1 MYAISNKNFEEILE
15 LLDSLKDL
23 PGKDLR
29 TINKKRRAVVIIKK
43 LTKSKQIEYEKVTS
57 NRRKQGVRPLP
68 DSDARVQTDA

>member
-15 LLDSLKDL
+15 LLDSIKDL

-57 NRRKQGVRPLP
+57 N
-68 DSDARVQTDA
+68 

>member
-1 MYAISNKNFEEILE
+1 MYAIFNKNFEEILE

-57 NRRKQGVRPLP
+57 N
-68 DSDARVQTDA
+68 

>member
-29 TINKKRRAVVIIKK
+29 TINKKRGRVVIIKK

-57 NRRKQGVRPLP
+57 N
-68 DSDARVQTDA
+68 

>member
-15 LLDSLKDL
+15 LLDSLKYL

-57 NRRKQGVRPLP
+57 N
-68 DSDARVQTDA
+68 

>member
-57 NRRKQGVRPLP
+57 NRRKQGV
-68 DSDARVQTDA
+68 

>member
-1 MYAISNKNFEEILE
+1 MYVISNRNFEEILD
-15 LLDSLKDL
+15 LLYSLKDL

-57 NRRKQGVRPLP
+57 NLRKQGV
-68 DSDARVQTDA
+68 

>member
-1 MYAISNKNFEEILE
+1 MYAISNRNFEEILE

-57 NRRKQGVRPLP
+57 NRRKQGV
-68 DSDARVQTDA
+68 

>member
-29 TINKKRRAVVIIKK
+29 TINKKTAGSSHYQEIN
-43 LTKSKQIEYEKVTS
+43 QI
-57 NRRKQGVRPLP
+57 
-68 DSDARVQTDA
+68 

>member
-57 NRRKQGVRPLP
+57 NR
-68 DSDARVQTDA
+68 

>member
-1 MYAISNKNFEEILE
+1 MYAISNRNFEEILE

-57 NRRKQGVRPLP
+57 NRRKQG
-68 DSDARVQTDA
+68 A

>member
-1 MYAISNKNFEEILE
+1 MYAISNRNFEEILE

-57 NRRKQGVRPLP
+57 N
-68 DSDARVQTDA
+68 

>member
-1 MYAISNKNFEEILE
+1 MYAISNRNFEEILE

-43 LTKSKQIEYEKVTS
+43 LTKSKQ
-57 NRRKQGVRPLP
+57 NRV
-68 DSDARVQTDA
+68 

>member
-1 MYAISNKNFEEILE
+1 MYAISNRNFEEILE

-43 LTKSKQIEYEKVTS
+43 LTKSKQIEYGKVIS
-57 NRRKQGVRPLP
+57 NRRRQG
-68 DSDARVQTDA
+68 A

>member
-43 LTKSKQIEYEKVTS
+43 LTKAKQIEYEKVTS
-57 NRRKQGVRPLP
+57 N
-68 DSDARVQTDA
+68 

>member
-29 TINKKRRAVVIIKK
+29 TINKKRLAVVIIKK

-57 NRRKQGVRPLP
+57 N
-68 DSDARVQTDA
+68 

>member
-1 MYAISNKNFEEILE
+1 MYAISNRNFEEILE

-57 NRRKQGVRPLP
+57 NRRRQG
-68 DSDARVQTDA
+68 A

>member
-15 LLDSLKDL
+15 LLDFLKDL

-57 NRRKQGVRPLP
+57 N
-68 DSDARVQTDA
+68 

>member
-57 NRRKQGVRPLP
+57 N
-68 DSDARVQTDA
+68 